1 MTHSYLQSEQEIE
14 EYCRLMRVIV
24 SEWAREQQVLV
35 TKVAVVAAVSGNS
48 ARLYINGDHENM
60 TCLYPNRTGE
70 TLSVGQKV
78 YLVHKYGNLSHGW
91 ILMK

>member
-1 MTHSYLQSEQEIE
+1 MDQRYLRSGQEVS
-14 EYCRLMRVIV
+14 EYCRIMQTVI
-24 SEWAREQQVLV
+24 SNWAREQQVLV
-35 TKVAVVAAVSGNS
+35 TKVGTVAEVAGDG
-48 ARLYINGDHENM
+48 ARLYINGDHINK

-70 TLSVGQKV
+70 ELTVGDKV